1 MTRSERRAARIAV
14 DLLGGDD
21 APAVVVD
28 GALLAL
34 NADPVLRLLPVGPQV
49 VLDDLL
55 ARLPAAHRDRVEPVP
70 VETDGTLPVHA
81 AVRLVSA
88 DRADAVVSAGATG
101 SAVRSAVAHCGRYPG
116 LRRPALAVTVPA
128 ARGSLILLDV
138 GAAPDPTAAD
148 LVRHAVLG
156 AGYAMAT
163 LGVARPRVGLLSIGT
178 EPGVGDELRRATDR
192 LLAAGILP
200 PDTEYVGL
208 VEGYDVPVGGVADV
222 VVTDGFTG
230 NVLLKGIEGALRLGR
245 STEGALRLGR
255 GAEGDLRLNGR
266 AEGDLRLGRGTEDDL
281 RLGRRAEGDLR
292 LNGRAEGVPGLGSGA
307 EGALRPGDGTDGAAR
322 PGSEPAGDG
331 ASGVGDAPVGADGVP
346 RAAALLGV
354 AAPVVV
360 CHGAANGSDVASG
373 IGFAARMATGHT
385 VERVAQMDRVFR
397 ELTRAPGG
405 VRGDEA
411 TTGPAEDDRRPR

>member
-34 NADPVLRLLPVGPQV
+34 SADPVLRLLPVGPQV
-49 VLDDLL
+49 ILDDLL

-128 ARGSLILLDV
+128 ARGPLILLDV

-163 LGVARPRVGLLSIGT
+163 LGLARPRVGLLSIGT
-178 EPGVGDELRRATDR
+178 EPGVGDELRRAADR

-230 NVLLKGIEGALRLGR
+230 NVLLKGIEGALRLAQGTNGVLGPRESTDHAR
-245 STEGALRLGR
+245 SGPSPDGVAVD
-255 GAEGDLRLNGR
+255 GDR
-266 AEGDLRLGRGTEDDL
+266 
-281 RLGRRAEGDLR
+281 
-292 LNGRAEGVPGLGSGA
+292 
-307 EGALRPGDGTDGAAR
+307 
-322 PGSEPAGDG
+322 
-331 ASGVGDAPVGADGVP
+331 VP

-360 CHGAANGSDVASG
+360 CHGAADASDVASG

-385 VERVAQMDRVFR
+385 IGRVAQMDRVFR

>member
-1 MTRSERRAARIAV
+1 M
-14 DLLGGDD
+14 
-21 APAVVVD
+21 VD

-34 NADPVLRLLPVGPQV
+34 NADPMLRLLPVGPQV

-55 ARLPAAHRDRVEPVP
+55 ARLPAAHRERTEPVP

-88 DRADAVVSAGATG
+88 ERADAVVSAGATG
-101 SAVRSAVAHCGRYPG
+101 SAVRSAVAHCGRFPG

-128 ARGSLILLDV
+128 ARGPLILLDV
-138 GAAPDPTAAD
+138 GAAPDLTAAD

-156 AGYAMAT
+156 AGYATAT

-178 EPGVGDELRRATDR
+178 EPGVGDELRRAADR
-192 LLAAGILP
+192 ELAAGVLP
-200 PDTEYVGL
+200 PDTDYVGL

-230 NVLLKGIEGALRLGR
+230 NVLLKGIEGALRLSRGAA
-245 STEGALRLGR
+245 GALRL
-255 GAEGDLRLNGR
+255 NH
-266 AEGDLRLGRGTEDDL
+266 
-281 RLGRRAEGDLR
+281 
-292 LNGRAEGVPGLGSGA
+292 
-307 EGALRPGDGTDGAAR
+307 GTDGLR
-322 PGSEPAGDG
+322 PDRAVAGAVRCGPGVDAGPDG
-331 ASGVGDAPVGADGVP
+331 ADPPVDGDGVP

-354 AAPVVV
+354 AASVVV
-360 CHGAANGSDVASG
+360 CHGAADASDVASG
-373 IGFAARMATGHT
+373 IGFAARMVAGHT
-385 VERVAQMDRVFR
+385 VDRVARMDRVFR

-411 TTGPAEDDRRPR
+411 TTGPADDDRRPR

>member
-34 NADPVLRLLPVGPQV
+34 DADTQLRLLPVGPPA

-55 ARLPAAHRDRVEPVP
+55 AQVPAAHRERVDPVP
-70 VETDGTLPVHA
+70 VHTDGAPPVHA
-81 AVRLVSA
+81 AVHLISV

-128 ARGSLILLDV
+128 ARGPVILLDV
-138 GAAPDPTAAD
+138 GAVPDPTADD
-148 LVRHAVLG
+148 LIRHAVLG
-156 AGYAMAT
+156 AGYATAT
-163 LGVARPRVGLLSIGT
+163 LDVTRPRVGLLSIGT
-178 EPGVGDELRRATDR
+178 EPGIGDQLRRDADR
-192 LLAAGILP
+192 RLAAGVLP
-200 PDTEYVGL
+200 PDADYVGL
-208 VEGYDVPVGGVADV
+208 VEGYDVPVGGMVDV

-230 NVLLKGIEGALRLGR
+230 NVLLKGIEGALRLG
-245 STEGALRLGR
+245 G
-255 GAEGDLRLNGR
+255 GDLLG
-266 AEGDLRLGRGTEDDL
+266 GDR
-281 RLGRRAEGDLR
+281 
-292 LNGRAEGVPGLGSGA
+292 
-307 EGALRPGDGTDGAAR
+307 
-322 PGSEPAGDG
+322 
-331 ASGVGDAPVGADGVP
+331 VP

-360 CHGAANGSDVASG
+360 CHGAASGPDLASG
-373 IGFAARMATGHT
+373 IAYAARMVDGRT
-385 VERVAQMDRVFR
+385 VEAVARSDQMFR

-405 VRGDEA
+405 ARGDEA
-411 TTGPAEDDRRPR
+411 TTGHTERERRPR

>member
-1 MTRSERRAARIAV
+1 
-14 DLLGGDD
+14 
-21 APAVVVD
+21 
-28 GALLAL
+28 
-34 NADPVLRLLPVGPQV
+34 
-49 VLDDLL
+49 
-55 ARLPAAHRDRVEPVP
+55 
-70 VETDGTLPVHA
+70 
-81 AVRLVSA
+81 
-88 DRADAVVSAGATG
+88 
-101 SAVRSAVAHCGRYPG
+101 
-116 LRRPALAVTVPA
+116 VPA
-128 ARGSLILLDV
+128 ARGPLILLDV

-192 LLAAGILP
+192 LLAAGMLP

-245 STEGALRLGR
+245 
-255 GAEGDLRLNGR
+255 N
-266 AEGDLRLGRGTEDDL
+266 
-281 RLGRRAEGDLR
+281 
-292 LNGRAEGVPGLGSGA
+292 A
-307 EGALRPGDGTDGAAR
+307 EGALRGLSLSRGTAGEPW
-322 PGSEPAGDG
+322 PGSADARDGEP
-331 ASGVGDAPVGADGVP
+331 GVGDVPAPVGADGVP